1 MNSKNSFVRSVLV
14 TNVILVIMVAP
25 VAWWIGGIP
34 VLLGA
39 LLGGMVGMMNLYA
52 MSWLLRRI
60 IGSDTATESKTRYA
74 VMLAGKFLAVLAVI
88 LIAVVVIGLDAL
100 GFLLGLSTTVVSL
113 FVGGFAYPTGVE
125 VSENKESEQT

>member
-1 MNSKNSFVRSVLV
+1 MLV

>member
-1 MNSKNSFVRSVLV
+1 VNSKNSFVRSVLV